1 MAESMPLATRTFQP
15 PALREEE
22 TVRNQFLTFAL
33 GGETRAMEIRF
44 IREILQ
50 YGGIT
55 EVPLTPAAV
64 RGVMNLRGAVIPV
77 IDLGVRFGR
86 PSAPV
91 DRRTCIV
98 ILEVQEEEATTVMG
112 IVVDYV
118 REVLEIA
125 DSDIEPPPAF
135 GNTLRT
141 DFIRG
146 VGRIGGRFVILLD
159 VERVLSAE
167 ELGTADLDNRLAP
180 SRPSVDPE
188 RINQGSM

>member
-1 MAESMPLATRTFQP
+1 MAESMPLATRMSQP
-15 PALREEE
+15 PVRREEE
-22 TVRNQFLTFAL
+22 MVRNQFLTFSL
-33 GGETRAMEIRF
+33 RGETLAMEIRF

-55 EVPLTPAAV
+55 EVPLTPPAI

-86 PSAPV
+86 QPAAV

-98 ILEVQEEEATTVMG
+98 ILEVQEQESTSVIG

-118 REVLEIA
+118 REVLEITE
-125 DSDIEPPPAF
+125 SDIEPPPAF

-159 VERVLSAE
+159 IERVLSAE
-167 ELGTADLDNRLAP
+167 ELGTTDVDNRQVPARA
-180 SRPSVDPE
+180 SSEFE
-188 RINQGSM
+188 RI

>member
-1 MAESMPLATRTFQP
+1 MAESTQLATRLAQP
-15 PALREEE
+15 PTLRGMEKAP
-22 TVRNQFLTFAL
+22 NQFLTFSL
-33 GGETRAMEIRF
+33 GGEVLAMEIQF

-55 EVPLTPAAV
+55 EVPLTPSAV

-77 IDLGVRFGR
+77 IDLAVRFGR

-91 DRRTCIV
+91 DRHTCIV
-98 ILEVQEEEATTVMG
+98 ILDVEEGESTTVMG
-112 IVVDYV
+112 IVVDFV
-118 REVLEIA
+118 REVLEIPDA
-125 DSDIEPPPAF
+125 EIEPPPAF

-146 VGRIGGRFVILLD
+146 VGKIGGHFVLLLN

-167 ELGTADLDNRLAP
+167 ELAASEP
-180 SRPSVDPE
+180 A
-188 RINQGSM
+188 I

>member
-1 MAESMPLATRTFQP
+1 MAESMQLATRSAQVP
-15 PALREEE
+15 VLRGGDKAP
-22 TVRNQFLTFAL
+22 NQFLTFSL
-33 GGETRAMEIRF
+33 GGEILAMEIRF

-50 YGGIT
+50 YGSIT

-86 PSAPV
+86 PSAVV

-98 ILEVQEEEATTVMG
+98 ILEVQEEESTTAMG
-112 IVVDYV
+112 VVVDYV

-125 DSDIEPPPAF
+125 ESDIEPPPAF

-167 ELGTADLDNRLAP
+167 ELGTADVDPRPAP
-180 SRPSVDPE
+180 SRSSSELDL
-188 RINQGSM
+188 N